1 MHARIAS
8 CEDNS
13 IQYVLKLP
21 ALQSAAHYRSTGV
34 VCRLVVGSLWELLPI
49 PRSAALCQGG
59 WTLLRPHLGSPA
71 SCPVKGRDREA
82 GVSTTCLFS
91 SVPLGYHGSSP
102 CPMATVPLPSVH
114 SSCHRCYWLPW
125 LLLVLQT
132 QETTDPFLP
141 CLQPERH
148 TP

>member
-1 MHARIAS
+1 M
-8 CEDNS
+8 
-13 IQYVLKLP
+13 
-21 ALQSAAHYRSTGV
+21 
-34 VCRLVVGSLWELLPI
+34 VVGSLWELLPI

-102 CPMATVPLPSVH
+102 CPTATVPLPSVH

-148 TP
+148 TPRWTPQHGKQRPGAPSKWNAKWEEQGREQEHTH